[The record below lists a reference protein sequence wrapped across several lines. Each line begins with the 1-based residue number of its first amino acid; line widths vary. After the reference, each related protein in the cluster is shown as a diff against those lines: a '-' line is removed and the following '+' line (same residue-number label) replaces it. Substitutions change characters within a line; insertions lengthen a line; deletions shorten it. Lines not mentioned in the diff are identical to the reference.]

1 MAKKRVHEIAKSQ
14 GMTSKEVLTKLQAA
28 GLEVKAAAS
37 SVDEADALKA
47 LGGGNG
53 AAPAEAPAKP
63 AAKTKIDGAAAKPA
77 QEAPAA
83 TEPRPAA
90 PAKPAAAP
98 GPAAQNEPA
107 PQAEAQT
114 PEAKQPPAP
123 GSGPKVVQPTPPTDR
138 PAPGTGPRIIS
149 GPEPPERPK
158 RDESANQ
165 PGGAGRRPN
174 RGGMAGERAPGGAG
188 PG

>member
-14 GMTSKEVLTKLQAA
+14 GMTSKELLAKLQAA

-37 SVDEADALKA
+37 SVEESDALKA
-47 LGGGNG
+47 LGNG
-53 AAPAEAPAKP
+53 AAPAEAPVEAKP
-63 AAKTKIDGAAAKPA
+63 AAKPDGAA
-77 QEAPAA
+77 
-83 TEPRPAA
+83 TTPRPAE

-98 GPAAQNEPA
+98 APAAQNEPA
-107 PQAEAQT
+107 AP
-114 PEAKQPPAP
+114 PRPAP
-123 GSGPKVVQPTPPTDR
+123 GTGPRVVQPPTPPGDR
-138 PAPGTGPRIIS
+138 PPPGTGPRIIS

-174 RGGMAGERAPGGAG
+174 RGRM
-188 PG
+188 

>member
-14 GMTSKEVLTKLQAA
+14 GMTSKEVIAKLQAA

-63 AAKTKIDGAAAKPA
+63 AATVKPDGAATTKPA
-77 QEAPAA
+77 AKAPAA

-90 PAKPAAAP
+90 PAKHRAPPA
-98 GPAAQNEPA
+98 PANPRALPPPADQNEPVAQA
-107 PQAEAQT
+107 PANE
-114 PEAKQPPAP
+114 PDAKAGPAP
-123 GSGPKVVQPTPPTDR
+123 GSGPKVVQPTP
-138 PAPGTGPRIIS
+138 
-149 GPEPPERPK
+149 
-158 RDESANQ
+158 
-165 PGGAGRRPN
+165 
-174 RGGMAGERAPGGAG
+174 
-188 PG
+188 